1 MEFEAVRDRAAG
13 GDARSTG
20 SAADASG
27 NSARRVRPRE
37 RFLRNGQDALS
48 DAELLALV
56 LGERAGRRRSAREL
70 AERLIEDAG
79 SLRGLGRLSVSEL
92 SRTRGIGPAAAIRVL
107 ASLAL
112 AHRYAAED
120 LEPGMSFRSSRDLFS
135 YFHSKLR
142 DRKREEFLAV
152 LLDGKNRFL
161 REVGISVGSL
171 TASIVHPR
179 EVFLPAIRESAGAVV
194 LVHNHPSGDPTPSP
208 EDLEVTRR
216 LVDAGEIL
224 GIRVLDHLI
233 IGERSYT
240 SLVHDEI
247 SVHAVEREE

>member
-1 MEFEAVRDRAAG
+1 MRIDAVRDREAG
-13 GDARSTG
+13 AEG
-20 SAADASG
+20 SAREEAPE
-27 NSARRVRPRE
+27 SARRIRPRE
-37 RFLRNGQDALS
+37 RFLSNGQDALS

-56 LGERAGRRRSAREL
+56 LGERAGRQRSAREL
-70 AERLIEDAG
+70 AERLIDEAG
-79 SLRGLGRLSVSEL
+79 SLRGLGRLSVTEL
-92 SRTRGIGPAAAIRVL
+92 ARIRGIGPAAAVRIL

-112 AHRYAAED
+112 AHRFAAEV
-120 LEPGMSFRSSRDLFS
+120 LEPGTAFRSSRDLFA

-233 IGERSYT
+233 IGETSYT

-247 SVHAVEREE
+247 RVKETTRP